1 MCASVNPLTPSGST
15 DPSAKSAATSPA
27 RPRPAAWQRLAER
40 SEQVIAQAQHES
52 GAIPAAVTFPPYGF
66 CWFRDGAFIA
76 DGMSAAG
83 RREVA
88 AAFHRWCAQVLRRE
102 RSAVDRAVAAAEAG
116 TTLPDSGYLPA
127 RYSLDG
133 TRHEDD
139 WWNFQVD
146 GYGTWLW
153 ALERFLRRTGE
164 PPDAYA
170 DAVEIAVRYLVA
182 TGRQP
187 CRDWWEEHRD
197 ERHVSTL
204 AGVYAGLRAAVRM
217 CVLDADLTAA
227 AKREAEGA
235 RADVLRRGTHAGHLA
250 KWLDGSTEVDGSL
263 VSVAALYGLL
273 PVDDAMVA
281 ATVAAV
287 EEQLTSSPS
296 SGVHRYPS
304 DTFFGGGQWPV
315 LACLLAWHHS
325 CAGDTGRA
333 GRLLDWVVG
342 TADDEGNLP
351 EQVPPLLA
359 PARLDEWLERWGP
372 SARPLLW
379 SHGMF
384 LSALEAYEEAV
395 ARSA

>member
-1 MCASVNPLTPSGST
+1 MCASVNPPK
-15 DPSAKSAATSPA
+15 PPNPA
-27 RPRPAAWQRLAER
+27 VPALGHRRPAAWQRLAER
-40 SEQVIAQAQHES
+40 SERVIEDAQHPS
-52 GAIPAAVTFPPYGF
+52 GAVPAAVTFAPYAY

-83 RREVA
+83 RQEVA
-88 AAFHRWCAQVLRRE
+88 KGFHRWCARVLRRE
-102 RSAVDRAVAAAEAG
+102 RGAVDRAVTAARAG
-116 TTLPDSGYLPA
+116 VTLPDREYLPA

-164 PPDAYA
+164 PPDTYA
-170 DAVEIAVRYLVA
+170 DAVEVAVRYLVGV
-182 TGRQP
+182 GRRT

-197 ERHVSTL
+197 QRHVSTL
-204 AGVYAGLRAAVRM
+204 AGVYAGLRAGARM
-217 CVLDADLTAA
+217 GVLDRGLAEAA
-227 AKREAEGA
+227 ERESEGA
-235 RADVLRRGTHAGHLA
+235 RADVLERGCHDGHLV

-263 VSVAALYGLL
+263 VAAAAVYDML
-273 PVDDAMVA
+273 PVDDPLVV
-281 ATVAAV
+281 ATVTAV
-287 EEQLTSSPS
+287 ERRLTGSPAG
-296 SGVHRYPS
+296 GVHRYPS

-315 LACLLAWHHS
+315 LACLLAWHH
-325 CAGDTGRA
+325 ARA
-333 GRLLDWVVG
+333 GNVERAVQLLDWVVG
-342 TADDEGNLP
+342 TADHAGHLP

-359 PARLDEWLERWGP
+359 PDRLDEWLERWGP

-384 LSALEAYEEAV
+384 LASLEALEEAA
-395 ARSA
+395 ARTR